1 MWYKSHPKEAGELVS
16 KYIPMLNAD
25 MVADSMKHVQLSNV
39 KAQDSKKDLDFFFE
53 VLKSNNTKSI
63 GGKVPD
69 DGFYY

>member
-1 MWYKSHPKEAGELVS
+1 
-16 KYIPMLNAD
+16 MLNAD

-39 KAQDSKKDLDFFFE
+39 KAQDSKKDLDLFFE